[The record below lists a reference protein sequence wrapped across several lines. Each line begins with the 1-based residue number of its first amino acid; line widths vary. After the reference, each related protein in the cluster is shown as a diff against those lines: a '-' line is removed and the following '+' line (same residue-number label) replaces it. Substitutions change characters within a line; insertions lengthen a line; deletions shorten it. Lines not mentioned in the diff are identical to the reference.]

1 MAAETI
7 QFEQDVAYEH
17 DNRRDE
23 FNEKLV
29 ESIEEVLNFSK
40 VVLNFL
46 ELNTAFK
53 RGEIVKNPGLFS
65 SGLDDL
71 FGDSAKGIEEI
82 IVERFYSKIKIKYVR
97 SREKSFSEY
106 VNEALNSYI

>member
-40 VVLNFL
+40 AVLNFL

-65 SGLDDL
+65 SGLNDL

-82 IVERFYSKIKIKYVR
+82 IVERFYSKIKMKYVR
-97 SREKSFSEY
+97 SREKTFSEY

>member
-1 MAAETI
+1 MAAETV
-7 QFEQDVAYEH
+7 QFEQDDAYEH

-29 ESIEEVLNFSK
+29 ESIEEVLNFSQ

-46 ELNTAFK
+46 ELNTAFN
-53 RGEIVKNPGLFS
+53 RGGIVKNPGLFS
-65 SGLDDL
+65 NGLEDL
-71 FGDSAKGIEEI
+71 FGDSAYGIEEL
-82 IVERFYSKIKIKYVR
+82 IVERFYSKIKLKYVR
-97 SREKSFSEY
+97 SRENTFSEY

>member
-1 MAAETI
+1 MAAETM

-17 DNRRDE
+17 DNRVDE
-23 FNEKLV
+23 FNDKLV

-65 SGLDDL
+65 SGLEDL
-71 FGDSAKGIEEI
+71 FGDSANGIEELI
-82 IVERFYSKIKIKYVR
+82 IERFYSKIKLKYVK
-97 SREKSFSEY
+97 SREKTFSEY

>member
-7 QFEQDVAYEH
+7 RFDQDIVYER
-17 DNRRDE
+17 DNRVDE

-29 ESIEEVLNFSK
+29 ESIEEVLSFSK

-53 RGEIVKNPGLFS
+53 RGEIVKKPGVFS
-65 SGLDDL
+65 TELEDL
-71 FGDSAKGIEEI
+71 FGDSANGIEEL
-82 IVERFYSKIKIKYVR
+82 IVERFYSKIKMKYVR
-97 SREKSFSEY
+97 NREKSFSDY
-106 VNEALNSYI
+106 INEALNSYI

>member
-7 QFEQDVAYEH
+7 QFEHDVAYEH
-17 DNRRDE
+17 DNRLDE

-29 ESIEEVLNFSK
+29 ESIEEVLNFSQ

-53 RGEIVKNPGLFS
+53 RGEIVENPGVFS
-65 SGLDDL
+65 SGLEDL
-71 FGDSAKGIEEI
+71 FGDSAKGIEKL
-82 IVERFYSKIKIKYVR
+82 IVERFYSKIKLKYVR
-97 SREKSFSEY
+97 NREKAFSDY
-106 VNEALNSYI
+106 VNEAINSYI

>member
-7 QFEQDVAYEH
+7 QFEQDVAYEY
-17 DNRRDE
+17 DNRRTE
-23 FNEKLV
+23 FNDKLV

-53 RGEIVKNPGLFS
+53 RGEIVKNPRLFS

-82 IVERFYSKIKIKYVR
+82 IVERFYSKIKLKYVR
-97 SREKSFSEY
+97 SRKKTFSEY
-106 VNEALNSYI
+106 VDEALNSYI

>member
-1 MAAETI
+1 MTAETI
-7 QFEQDVAYEH
+7 QFEQNVAYEH

-23 FNEKLV
+23 FNDKLV
-29 ESIEEVLNFSK
+29 ESIEEVLNFK

-53 RGEIVKNPGLFS
+53 RGEIGKNLGVFSCGLE
-65 SGLDDL
+65 DL
-71 FGDSAKGIEEI
+71 FGDSAKGIEEL
-82 IVERFYSKIKIKYVR
+82 IVERFYSKIKRKYVR
-97 SREKSFSEY
+97 NREKTFSEY

>member
-1 MAAETI
+1 MAAETV
-7 QFEQDVAYEH
+7 QFEQDDAYEH

-29 ESIEEVLNFSK
+29 ESIEEVLNFSQ

-65 SGLDDL
+65 NGLEDL
-71 FGDSAKGIEEI
+71 FGDSAKGIEELI
-82 IVERFYSKIKIKYVR
+82 IKIFYSKIKLKYVR
-97 SREKSFSEY
+97 SREKTFSKY